1 MSVLKV
7 NSHGIDFNVRIVNEG
22 DKYGLNDQLTH
33 DKKEPLVEFYDNRY
47 PHTQY
52 GQFVSRYY
60 LNTLLEHQENRGLCL
75 DGGVRDW
82 RIEAEPMDTV
92 IDWLKNNQ
100 QKSSPKKK
108 M

>member
-22 DKYGLNDQLTH
+22 QNYGLNEQLTH
-33 DKKEPLVEFYDNRY
+33 EKKDPLVEFYDNRY

-52 GQFVSRYY
+52 GQFVSRYN
-60 LNTLLEHQENRGLCL
+60 LSTLLNRQENTGLCL
-75 DGGVRDW
+75 DGGVSDW
-82 RIEAEPMDTV
+82 SIDSKTMKTV
-92 IDWLKNNQ
+92 TSWLTTQ
-100 QKSSPKKK
+100 QPNSLPKRK

>member
-22 DKYGLNDQLTH
+22 QKYGLNEQLTH
-33 DKKEPLVEFYDNRY
+33 ENKEPLVEFYDNRY

-52 GQFVSRYY
+52 GQFVSRYN
-60 LNTLLEHQENRGLCL
+60 LNTLLDRQENIGLCL
-75 DGGVRDW
+75 DGGVSDW
-82 RIEAEPMDTV
+82 SIDSETMKTV
-92 IDWLKNNQ
+92 TSWLKTQ
-100 QKSSPKKK
+100 QPKVLPKRK